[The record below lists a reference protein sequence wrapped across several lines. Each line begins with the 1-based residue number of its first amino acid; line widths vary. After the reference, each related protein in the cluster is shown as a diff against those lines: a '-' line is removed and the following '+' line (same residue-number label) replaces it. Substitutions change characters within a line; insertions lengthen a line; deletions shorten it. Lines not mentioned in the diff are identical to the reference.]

1 MDEYY
6 FYLSTA
12 FIFSRSRV
20 GKLVCMILLICGV
33 LIKNG
38 YA

>member
-6 FYLSTA
+6 FYLSTI

-33 LIKNG
+33 LIQNG